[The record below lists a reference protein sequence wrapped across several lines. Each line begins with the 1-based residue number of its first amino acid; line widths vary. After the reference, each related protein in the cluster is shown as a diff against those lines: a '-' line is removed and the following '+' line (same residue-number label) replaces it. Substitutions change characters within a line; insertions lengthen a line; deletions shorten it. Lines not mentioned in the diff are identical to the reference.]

1 MEPLSEEFV
10 EKTWRETAGLSSDMA
25 DREMR
30 AMGKNQPDLLAFL
43 MTFSE
48 DLGREAQ
55 ELAVYLGFVVYRMF
69 MGSGVAIP
77 RITSRMLMAEYN
89 KNARLL
95 KGLEGSGE
103 GSIAD
108 AVAEAGSAAQ
118 PHIMKYVLDSLM
130 EGSEEDDIELGEGDI
145 ALLFVL
151 LKTEIEVLD
160 GSSSLSKSSRRL
172 L

>member
-10 EKTWRETAGLSSDMA
+10 EKTWQEAAGLGPDKA

-43 MTFSE
+43 MTFTE
-48 DLGREAQ
+48 DFGQEAK

-69 MGSGVAIP
+69 MGAGGVIP
-77 RITSRMLMAEYN
+77 NITSRTIMAEYN

-95 KGLEGSGE
+95 KSLKGAGAGIFDE
-103 GSIAD
+103 
-108 AVAEAGSAAQ
+108 VARAASSSQ
-118 PHIMKYVLDSLM
+118 PHVVQYVIEALM
-130 EGSEEDDIELGEGDI
+130 EESEEDDLELGEEDI

-160 GSSSLSKSSRRL
+160 GSSSLSKSSRKPL
-172 L
+172 